1 MYKHI
6 LIATDGSESSAK
18 ALTAGL
24 DLARQLNCKATVVTV
39 TEPWTAGGYEVI
51 PTPSLI
57 EAYDRTT
64 AKDAKAILADATKA
78 AEKAAVLCETLHVKD
93 QYAAE
98 GIIEIARGIGCDLI
112 VVGSHGRRG
121 LARLLL
127 GSNSLKVI
135 TLSPVSVL
143 VCR

>member
-6 LIATDGSESSAK
+6 LIATDGSESSAQ

-78 AEKAAVLCETLHVKD
+78 AEGSRPLRDFAC
-93 QYAAE
+93 QRP
-98 GIIEIARGIGCDLI
+98 ICRGRHHRDRKGY
-112 VVGSHGRRG
+112 
-121 LARLLL
+121 RL
-127 GSNSLKVI
+127 
-135 TLSPVSVL
+135 
-143 VCR
+143 